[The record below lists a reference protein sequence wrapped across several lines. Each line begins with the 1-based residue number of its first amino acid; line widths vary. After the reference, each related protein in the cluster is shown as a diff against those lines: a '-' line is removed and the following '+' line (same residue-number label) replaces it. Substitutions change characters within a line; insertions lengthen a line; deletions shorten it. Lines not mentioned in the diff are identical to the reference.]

1 MYCPVFCSRVRG
13 GPADCPKKP
22 GMFVTTF
29 VEGGIHSASNFS
41 VKHGRSG
48 KKKLSMADDMPKCV
62 CGGHEMSCVNV

>member
-1 MYCPVFCSRVRG
+1 M
-13 GPADCPKKP
+13 
-22 GMFVTTF
+22 TTF

-48 KKKLSMADDMPKCV
+48 KKKLTMADDMPKCV